1 MRRLANGAG
10 CVVVNVD
17 YPLAPEAKFPA
28 GVHACLAVAKWVK
41 AHAAELGADPARI
54 AVGGDSAGGN
64 LGTRSSRTRCPASR
78 TSCSCTR

>member
-28 GVHACLAVAKWVK
+28 GVHTYMAVAKWVK

-64 LGTRSSRTRCPASR
+64 LGAIVANRCPASR